1 MNVGIKEDT
10 YTAIQ
15 LPYPVHNNTNWL
27 LTVHIGHCG

>member
-15 LPYPVHNNTNWL
+15 PPYPVHNNTNWL
-27 LTVHIGHCG
+27 LTVYIGLYG